1 MRKIKTM
8 ITWNLILFK
17 DTNDKN
23 IEKYYK
29 VIKTRTKMT
38 TKTIIKMKAKTDEK
52 KVRKELKKLLK

>member
-1 MRKIKTM
+1 
-8 ITWNLILFK
+8 LFK